1 MTRLNSSST
10 TAIETNNAVASS
22 AQTKM
27 VWSFSWEFD
36 YSPAAEA
43 DVHSPRDT
51 QNRTGADELGYVLD
65 KALAYAG

>member
-1 MTRLNSSST
+1 MTRLSNSST
-10 TAIETNNAVASS
+10 TAIETNSADASS

-43 DVHSPRDT
+43 DVHSPRHAKPHGRRRIGT
-51 QNRTGADELGYVLD
+51 RAR
-65 KALAYAG
+65 

>member
-1 MTRLNSSST
+1 MTRLSNSST
-10 TAIETNNAVASS
+10 TAIETNSDASS

-43 DVHSPRDT
+43 DVHSRDT
-51 QNRTGADELGYVLD
+51 QNRTGADELGHVLD